1 MGAGQDEQ
9 RARGFANL
17 PHRCRD
23 SFNRRFWY
31 EAGGYLYDVVDG
43 KEGDD
48 PSCRPNQVLA
58 ISLRHPVLDAVH
70 WKPALEAV
78 ADRLLTP
85 VGRRSLAPGNRTI
98 SRATMATDAP
108 ATAPIIKAPCGR
120 G

>member
-1 MGAGQDEQ
+1 MDAGEDEQ
-9 RARGFANL
+9 RARGYPNL

-70 WKPALEAV
+70 WKPVLEVV
-78 ADRLLTP
+78 ADRLL
-85 VGRRSLAPGNRTI
+85 RSEEHTSELQ
-98 SRATMATDAP
+98 S
-108 ATAPIIKAPCGR
+108 PCNLVCR
-120 G
+120 LLLEKKKK

>member
-1 MGAGQDEQ
+1 MGAGQDVQ
-9 RARGFANL
+9 RARGYPNL

-70 WKPALEAV
+70 WKPVLEVV

-85 VGRRSLAPGNRTI
+85 VGLRSL
-98 SRATMATDAP
+98 DA
-108 ATAPIIKAPCGR
+108 R
-120 G
+120 GTGLSAALQWRPTRP